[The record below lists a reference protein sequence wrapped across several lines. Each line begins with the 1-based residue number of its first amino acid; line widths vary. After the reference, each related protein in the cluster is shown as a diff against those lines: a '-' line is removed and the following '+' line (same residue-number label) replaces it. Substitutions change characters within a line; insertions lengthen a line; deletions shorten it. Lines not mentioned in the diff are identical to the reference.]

1 MADHKLNPI
10 LLLILDG
17 WGVAPAGPGNAVSMS
32 ETPNLDMIAAGYPGT
47 VLKCSGPHVGL
58 PRGQMGNSEVGHLNI
73 GAGRIVY
80 QDIMRINLA
89 IEKNELPDNPALNR
103 LVEEIKPGGRLHF
116 MGLLSDGGVHSL
128 QKHLHSLI
136 DIVRAKGITEIFVH
150 CFLDGRDTSPT
161 SGADF
166 TAQLRDYLNKT
177 GIGTIAT
184 VCGRYYA
191 MDRDKRWERT
201 KKAYDAITLGLGPMA
216 SDPVQLIRDSYEN
229 GETDE
234 FVKPHVIV
242 DSEGRPA
249 GTLEDGDGVVFFNFR
264 ADRARQLTMALNN
277 HDFSGFERRIKPRI
291 SMVTMTRY
299 EKDFEIPVLFPP
311 EKMKNILGEVV
322 SKSSLTQLRI
332 AETEKY
338 AHVTYFFNGGV
349 EQPFP
354 GEERILIPSPRDV
367 PTYDHKPEMS
377 VFEVTDT
384 LVEKISHQAF
394 NLYVCNFANL
404 DMVGHTGSIPA
415 TIKACAAVDECV
427 GRVVRAVLEQKGTVL
442 LTADHGNAEDMLD
455 ETGKVRTSHSLNPVP
470 LFVINS
476 HKNMN
481 LRKQGILA
489 DLAPTILDLW
499 NLKKPVEM
507 TGESL
512 LKNGGLELDL

>member
-1 MADHKLNPI
+1 MSDHQLNPV

-17 WGVAPAGPGNAVSMS
+17 WGVAPKGPGNAVSMAK
-32 ETPNLDMIAAGYPGT
+32 TPNLDMIADRYPGT
-47 VLKCSGPHVGL
+47 TLRCSGPHVGL
-58 PRGQMGNSEVGHLNI
+58 PEGQMGNSEVGHLNI
-73 GAGRIVY
+73 GAGRIVF
-80 QDIMRINLA
+80 QDIMRVNLA
-89 IEKNELPDNPALNR
+89 IEKGELQHNPELNK
-103 LVEEIKPGGRLHF
+103 LVDRIKPDGRLHF

-136 DIVRAKGITEIFVH
+136 EIARGKGVKEIFVH

-166 TAQLRDYLNKT
+166 TADLQSHLRQT
-177 GIGTIAT
+177 GAGLIAT
-184 VCGRYYA
+184 VTGRYYA
-191 MDRDKRWERT
+191 MDRDKRWDRT
-201 KKAYDAITLGLGPMA
+201 KAAHDALTLGKGRMA
-216 SDPVQLIRDSYEN
+216 GDPVQLIRDSYEK

-234 FVKPHVIV
+234 FVIPHVIV
-242 DSEGRPA
+242 DSDNKPV
-249 GTLEDGDGVVFFNFR
+249 GTMEDGDGIVFFNFR

-277 HDFSGFERRIKPRI
+277 SDFSEFERQKKPRLRI
-291 SMVTMTRY
+291 VTMTRY
-299 EKDFEIPVLFPP
+299 EKGFDLPVLFPP
-311 EKMKNILGEVV
+311 ERMNNILGEVI
-322 SKSSLTQLRI
+322 SENNLTQLRI

-377 VFEVTDT
+377 VFKVTDT
-384 LVEKISHQAF
+384 LVQKIIKRSF
-394 NLYVCNFANL
+394 NLYICNFANL

-415 TIKACAAVDECV
+415 TLKACAAVDECV
-427 GRVVRAVLEQKGTVL
+427 GRVVQAVLEQKGTVL

-470 LFVINS
+470 LYMIN
-476 HKNMN
+476 HQNN
-481 LRKQGILA
+481 AALRNDGILA

-499 NLKKPVEM
+499 ELEKPDEM

-512 LKNGGLELDL
+512 VKGDG